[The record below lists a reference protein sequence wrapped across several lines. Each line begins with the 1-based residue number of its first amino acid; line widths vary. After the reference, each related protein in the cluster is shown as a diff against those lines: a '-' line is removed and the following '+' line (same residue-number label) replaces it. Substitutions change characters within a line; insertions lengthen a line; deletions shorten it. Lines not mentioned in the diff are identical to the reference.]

1 MTSKRKKM
9 KLKCG
14 NMVFSEMSSV
24 KLDRC
29 SKRKVH
35 KKKYC
40 AVFVCYRKE
49 VVSGDEGIG

>member
-1 MTSKRKKM
+1 
-9 KLKCG
+9 
-14 NMVFSEMSSV
+14 MVFSVMSSV
-24 KLDRC
+24 KLNQC

-49 VVSGDEGIG
+49 VVSGDVGTG